1 MTNTR
6 RAELGQLLEDR
17 RRQIH
22 QAVQNRKRDGRAG
35 RPAEVGDIGDA
46 SEAGSQEALDFA
58 LLQRTAEALGRV
70 DEALGRIDAGEY
82 GACSECHVDI
92 SEERLR
98 ALPFAVRCTA
108 CEERYE
114 DDVARAGRSSRWHG
128 APSDSARLASH

>member
-1 MTNTR
+1 MSRIGGVTG
-6 RAELGQLLEDR
+6 AQADR
-17 RRQIH
+17 PRWVIS
-22 QAVQNRKRDGRAG
+22 AM
-35 RPAEVGDIGDA
+35 PL
-46 SEAGSQEALDFA
+46 EAGSQEALDFA

-92 SEERLR
+92 SEQRLR

-114 DDVARAGRSSRWHG
+114 HDLARAGRSRWHG
-128 APSDSARLASH
+128 APSDSARLASY